1 MIHLRT
7 REEIAKI
14 RRSAR
19 LVSETLGM
27 LATEVKPGVT
37 TLHLDRLAE
46 EFVRDH
52 SAKPSFKGLYGFP
65 NGCCISVNAQVVH
78 GIPNNEPLKEGDVV
92 SIDFGAELE
101 GYHGDQAFTFPVGEI
116 DPKIARLLKVTRES
130 IYKGIARMKAGNRIG
145 DIGHAIQRHCE
156 DYGYGVVRDLCGHGL
171 GKKVHEDP
179 QVPNYGSPHRGVL
192 IEEGM
197 VLAIEP
203 MINLGTYRVRQL
215 KDGWTIVTN
224 DMKPSAHFE
233 HDVAVIDGNPVLL
246 STYEYINKALGFETD
261 EEKPFL
267 YKE

>member
-52 SAKPSFKGLYGFP
+52 GAKPSFKGLYGFP

-179 QVPNYGSPHRGVL
+179 QVPNYGRKGTGIRL
-192 IEEGM
+192 KAGM
-197 VLAIEP
+197 AIAIEP
-203 MINLGTYRVRQL
+203 MINAGVYGVDFMA
-215 KDGWTIVTN
+215 DGWGVRTK
-224 DMKPSAHFE
+224 DRRPSSHYE
-233 HDVAVIDGNPVLL
+233 NTVVITENGVEILTL
-246 STYEYINKALGFETD
+246 
-261 EEKPFL
+261 
-267 YKE
+267 